1 MRYPG
6 YFLNPGDM
14 FQVEPERVMYALGQ
28 PKGSSAGSRA
38 EVEETED
45 IEDEETEAEAE
56 AGASTS
62 EATEVDIE
70 REPKEVLKDLMS
82 QAKSILDADKDT
94 IGGKR
99 KQDLRAF
106 SKAVRKM
113 LSRSGRET
121 IMTDSLEAQ
130 FQEIQNQLQIQREAK
145 EGSPTPSSPQSQ
157 SQTQPQASATPTQ
170 LPQGMNFLTASD
182 LDVFKHALASM
193 QETET
198 PSTSSTS
205 SISSGNKPYA
215 LPWMPREYLSAFA
228 FIPRYLEVNQNICAA
243 VYIRHPVARPGSAEV
258 PTPLPEGV
266 NANAFAWYLRR
277 R

>member
-1 MRYPG
+1 MGLTVQMRYPG
-6 YFLNPGDM
+6 YYLNTGDM
-14 FQVEPERVMYALGQ
+14 FQVNPERVMYALGQ
-28 PKGSSAGSRA
+28 PKGFTQRAAGVEEDLE
-38 EVEETED
+38 EVEEG
-45 IEDEETEAEAE
+45 ETEP
-56 AGASTS
+56 GASA
-62 EATEVDIE
+62 ELIEPAEVDIE

-82 QAKSILDADKDT
+82 QARSILDTDKDS

-130 FQEIQNQLQIQREAK
+130 FQEIQNQLRIQRETRDGTAPP
-145 EGSPTPSSPQSQ
+145 SPPLSLAQAQASSPSQ
-157 SQTQPQASATPTQ
+157 PSE
-170 LPQGMNFLTASD
+170 GMNYLTASD
-182 LDVFKHALASM
+182 LDIFKNALATM
-193 QETET
+193 QD
-198 PSTSSTS
+198 SST
-205 SISSGNKPYA
+205 ISSENKPYA
-215 LPWMPREYLSAFA
+215 VPWMPRQYLSAFT

-243 VYIRHPVARPGSAEV
+243 VYLRHPVARPGMAEV
-258 PTPLPEGV
+258 PTPFPEGI